1 MDRTEP
7 ADRPEGLTMTDL
19 DPRLLEVVRQR
30 NLGSLATI
38 KRDGRPQL
46 SNVNFAFE
54 ADQALLRVSVTD
66 DRAKVRNLRRDP
78 RASVL
83 VSSADGWSYTV
94 LEGDV
99 TFSEVAESPD
109 DAAVEEL
116 IEVYRLV
123 AGEHPDWDDYR
134 RAMVQDH
141 RLVLRLQVTHAYGMP
156 PGCPPGPSG
165 GHQPW
170 RVLTSAREGF
180 VAALPSGKTT
190 VGTVW
195 LPPLTLI
202 T

>member
-19 DPRLLEVVRQR
+19 DPKLLEVVRQR

-46 SNVNFAFE
+46 SNVNFTFD
-54 ADQALLRVSVTD
+54 ADTALLRASVTD

-99 TFSEVAESPD
+99 TFSEVAASPD

-116 IEVYRLV
+116 VEVYRLV

-134 RAMVQDH
+134 RAMVHDR
-141 RLVLRLQVTHAYGMP
+141 RLVLRLQVTHAYGMA
-156 PGCPPGPSG
+156 PG
-165 GHQPW
+165 
-170 RVLTSAREGF
+170 
-180 VAALPSGKTT
+180 
-190 VGTVW
+190 
-195 LPPLTLI
+195 
-202 T
+202 